1 MWFLTVKIFLYIKWK
16 IRKLERKVWSWMGGA
31 QLEGSHSPWELRNGG
46 IQSYRLLHTIIF
58 PNTIHLTRK

>member
-31 QLEGSHSPWELRNGG
+31 QLEGSHSPWELRNGDTV
-46 IQSYRLLHTIIF
+46 IQTPPYK
-58 PNTIHLTRK
+58 HLP